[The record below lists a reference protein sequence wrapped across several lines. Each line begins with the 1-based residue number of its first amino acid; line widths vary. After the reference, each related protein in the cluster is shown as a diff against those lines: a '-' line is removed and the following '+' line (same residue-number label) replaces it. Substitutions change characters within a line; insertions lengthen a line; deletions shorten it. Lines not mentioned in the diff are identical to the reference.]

1 MTNLFLDL
9 HLIQTVPPSC
19 VNRDDTGAPKK
30 AVYGGVQRHRVSSQ
44 AWKYV
49 ARRYLHEVASVDLAT
64 RSRRH
69 PVALVRLAQEA
80 DPTVDAA
87 AAAVAAAEVVKSLT
101 SPKSGTLKV
110 KDADLAA
117 ALEQVE
123 TEEAEDTAAEGAE
136 DEEGREAKAVVVSL
150 SGAERRALA
159 AVVLEVARK
168 ITAGGKV
175 DRAKDINAPATA
187 ALVGAAQAADQHLF
201 GRFIAGTP
209 EAKVEAA
216 VHVAHALSTHAA
228 YSEDD
233 AYTAVGDPE
242 PGDNIQ
248 RGADFLDVAE
258 FVSSTLYRYVRL
270 DLGDLLEQY
279 GPEEVAEL
287 TGQVAEAFAL
297 SMPGGKGAGF
307 APDSVPAVVT
317 AVLRSDR
324 PVSAAQA
331 FEAPV
336 RSAEGYESASVQR
349 LASFL
354 ANVDASGMVAA
365 PLAVATA
372 SIAHD
377 PIGDRLAGRLSASVA
392 DLVRPALA
400 A

>member
-1 MTNLFLDL
+1 VTNLFLDL

-19 VNRDDTGAPKK
+19 INRDDTGAPKK

-49 ARRYLHEVASVDLAT
+49 ARRYLHEVASVETAT

-87 AAAVAAAEVVKSLT
+87 AAAIAAVEVVGSLT
-101 SPKSGTLKV
+101 SAKSGTLKV
-110 KDADLAA
+110 KDTDLAV

-123 TEEAEDTAAEGAE
+123 TEEAVEEAEG
-136 DEEGREAKAVVVSL
+136 DREAKAVVVSL

-159 AVVLEVARK
+159 AVVAEVAKK

-175 DRAKDINAPATA
+175 DRAKDINAPAKA

-201 GRFIAGTP
+201 GRFIAGVP

-233 AYTAVGDPE
+233 AYTAIGDLE
-242 PGDNIQ
+242 PGDSIQ

-297 SMPGGKGAGF
+297 SMPGGKGSGF

-336 RSAEGYESASVQR
+336 RSTEGYESASVQR

-377 PIGDRLAGRLSASVA
+377 PIGDRLTGRLSASVA
-392 DLVRPALA
+392 GLVRPALGA
-400 A
+400 